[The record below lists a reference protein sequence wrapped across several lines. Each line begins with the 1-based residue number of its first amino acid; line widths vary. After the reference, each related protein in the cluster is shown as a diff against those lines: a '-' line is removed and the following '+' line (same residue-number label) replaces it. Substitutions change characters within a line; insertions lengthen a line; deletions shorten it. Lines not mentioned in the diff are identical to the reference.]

1 MLLHFFTQVGVR
13 DTFEAQDF
21 VDTLQQMA
29 EEWQDRQLDKDALR
43 LALRLVNLLNESL
56 SELNTTL
63 DEVNGLLV
71 KN

>member
-1 MLLHFFTQVGVR
+1 M
-13 DTFEAQDF
+13 
-21 VDTLQQMA
+21 DTLQQMA

-63 DEVNGLLV
+63 DEVRGMLCN
-71 KN
+71 